1 MNKFKS
7 RYSPDKNITP
17 AQYLAEIACERR
29 ASYLKTNL
37 PVYFW
42 KLDEW
47 RKYYIYQIQIANE
60 LLKVYNI
67 SAILYA
73 LNIDKCKKVF
83 SLKNPMLIDHIK
95 KYKPQVVEK
104 QRIEIDIVTDSTGNR
119 NRKVN
124 ILDKLNG

>member
-1 MNKFKS
+1 MKKFKS
-7 RYSPDKNITP
+7 RYSPDKHVTP

-37 PVYFW
+37 PIYFW

-60 LLKVYNI
+60 LLKIYNI

-73 LNIDKCKKVF
+73 LNVEKCKKVF
-83 SLKNPMLIDHIK
+83 SLKNQMLIEQIK
-95 KYKPQVVEK
+95 KYKPQPVGK
-104 QRIEIDIVTDSTGNR
+104 PQIEIDIILDSTGNR

-124 ILDKLNG
+124 ILDKL